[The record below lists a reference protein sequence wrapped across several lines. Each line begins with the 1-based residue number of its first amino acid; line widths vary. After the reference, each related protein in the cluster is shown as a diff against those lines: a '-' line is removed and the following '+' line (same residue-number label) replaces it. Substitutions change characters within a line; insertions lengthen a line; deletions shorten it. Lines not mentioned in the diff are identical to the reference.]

1 VSGLAAGRAL
11 AGRVAAQAPASR
23 GDLVWWLVGAT
34 ALAGAAELLLL
45 RLLTRTAVHIPGIAT
60 LGGPYLVVAE
70 LGRFAYYLGAVLLLL
85 TLVGLAWVLAR
96 RASPAALGTAA
107 SLLLFLGAALAARV
121 GLIGDA
127 LLAPISVVTVEV
139 VMLAGATRPGA
150 ARRASVLL
158 FGSAFLVSSA
168 YALFQANATENASAA
183 NFAWLLPIGEFIVLA
198 WCVEAPLLLR
208 RRPDRASIMWGI
220 GVALATLIAL
230 GMGEATTKIL
240 LLWNLGLAGYLPD
253 PAYALAF
260 GMLAYALSS
269 AVRSGR
275 SSVATAFGLL
285 IVGGLGLHSTYQ
297 TGFVLAGLAMLSF
310 ERDDDGPAGRS
321 EMRAGIVQV
330 DPAVRSGVAH
340 GSLPAHRQSVKSVSG
355 TTGGIH
361 G

>member
-1 VSGLAAGRAL
+1 
-11 AGRVAAQAPASR
+11 
-23 GDLVWWLVGAT
+23 VWWLVRAT

-70 LGRFAYYLGAVLLLL
+70 LGRFAYYLAAVLLSL

-96 RASPAALGTAA
+96 RASPDALTGAA
-107 SLLLFLGAALAARV
+107 SLLLFLGAALAARA

-127 LLAPISVVTVEV
+127 LLAPISVLAVEV

-150 ARRASVLL
+150 ARRARALL

-168 YALFQANATENASAA
+168 YVLFQANATGNYASTA

-208 RRPDRASIMWGI
+208 RRPDRASMMWGI
-220 GVALATLIAL
+220 AVALATLIAL
-230 GMGEATTKIL
+230 RMGEATTKIL

-260 GMLAYALSS
+260 GMLAYALSR

-275 SSVATAFGLL
+275 PSLATAFGLL

-297 TGFVLAGLAMLSF
+297 TGFVLAGLAVLSF
-310 ERDDDGPAGRS
+310 GRDDGLSSEERVARS
-321 EMRAGIVQV
+321 AC
-330 DPAVRSGVAH
+330 S
-340 GSLPAHRQSVKSVSG
+340 
-355 TTGGIH
+355 
-361 G
+361 

>member
-11 AGRVAAQAPASR
+11 AGRVEAQARASR
-23 GDLVWWLVGAT
+23 GDLVWWLARAAV
-34 ALAGAAELLLL
+34 LAGAAELFLL
-45 RLLTRTAVHIPGIAT
+45 RLVTRTAVHIPGIAT

-70 LGRFAYYLGAVLLLL
+70 LGRFAYYLAAVLLSL

-96 RASPAALGTAA
+96 RASPAALTGAA
-107 SLLLFLGAALAARV
+107 SLLLFLGAALAARA

-127 LLAPISVVTVEV
+127 LLAPISVLAVEV

-168 YALFQANATENASAA
+168 YALFQANATENVGAAS
-183 NFAWLLPIGEFIVLA
+183 FAWLLPIGEFVVLA

-208 RRPDRASIMWGI
+208 RRPDRASVMWGI
-220 GVALATLIAL
+220 AVALATLIAL
-230 GMGEATTKIL
+230 RTGEATTKIL

-260 GMLAYALSS
+260 SLLAYALSRG
-269 AVRSGR
+269 ARSGR
-275 SSVATAFGLL
+275 SSLATAFGLL

-297 TGFVLAGLAMLSF
+297 TGFVLAGLAVLSF
-310 ERDDDGPAGRS
+310 ERDDGPSSEERLMRS
-321 EMRAGIVQV
+321 A
-330 DPAVRSGVAH
+330 
-340 GSLPAHRQSVKSVSG
+340 
-355 TTGGIH
+355 
-361 G
+361 